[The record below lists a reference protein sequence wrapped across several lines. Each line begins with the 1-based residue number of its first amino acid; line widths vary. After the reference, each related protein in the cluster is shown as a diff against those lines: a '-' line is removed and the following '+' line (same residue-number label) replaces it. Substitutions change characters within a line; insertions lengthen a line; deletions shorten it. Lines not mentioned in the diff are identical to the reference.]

1 MITYVKTRKEFQELL
16 RNEFIPY
23 MNNNGMSQFLIDFQ
37 KAGMFHKW
45 TMFFYEDKCVEIK
58 END

>member
-1 MITYVKTRKEFQELL
+1 
-16 RNEFIPY
+16 
-23 MNNNGMSQFLIDFQ
+23 MNNNGMSQFLIEFQ